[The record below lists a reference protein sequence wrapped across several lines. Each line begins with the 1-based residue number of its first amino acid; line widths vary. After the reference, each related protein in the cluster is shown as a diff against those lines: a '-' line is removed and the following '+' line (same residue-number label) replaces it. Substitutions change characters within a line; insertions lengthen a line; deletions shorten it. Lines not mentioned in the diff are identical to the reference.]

1 MGSTARG
8 ARDAGQE
15 ARAGTVTDAKRNPLV
30 GSWELRSWEAVG
42 DDGSVS
48 HPMGEHP
55 QGLLAYTAEGLM
67 ITTIAPR
74 DRPALGSPDP
84 LTGGDPEERLGAA
97 ETFIAYSSRYTYD
110 GHDVTHAVEM
120 SLFPNWVGTRQ
131 VRHVE
136 ISADR
141 NTLTLTADPFVLR
154 GRRSTH
160 RLVWV
165 RLTDGPPES
174 R

>member
-1 MGSTARG
+1 M
-8 ARDAGQE
+8 
-15 ARAGTVTDAKRNPLV
+15 TDERRSPLV
-30 GSWELRSWEAVG
+30 GSWRLQSWDAIG
-42 DDGSVS
+42 DDGSVT

-67 ITTIAPR
+67 VTTIAPHA
-74 DRPALGSPDP
+74 RPALASPDP
-84 LTGGDPEERLGAA
+84 LTGGAPEERLGAA

-110 GHDVTHAVEM
+110 GRDVTHAVEM

-136 ISADR
+136 LSSDDG
-141 NTLTLTADPFVLR
+141 TLTLTADPFVLR

-165 RLTDGPPES
+165 RLADTPGAS

>member
-1 MGSTARG
+1 MTGESG
-8 ARDAGQE
+8 
-15 ARAGTVTDAKRNPLV
+15 NPLV
-30 GSWELRSWEAVG
+30 GSWELRSWEAIG

-48 HPMGEHP
+48 YPMGDDP

-67 ITTIAPR
+67 VTTIAPR
-74 DRPALGSPDP
+74 GRPALASSDP
-84 LTGGDPEERLGAA
+84 LAGGAPEERLGAA
-97 ETFIAYSSRYTYD
+97 ETFIAYSSRYSYD
-110 GHDVTHAVEM
+110 GRDVTHAVEM

-136 ISADR
+136 ISPDGG
-141 NTLTLTADPFVLR
+141 TLTLTADPFVLR
-154 GRRSTH
+154 GRRSTQ

-165 RLTDGPPES
+165 RLA